1 MVNRI
6 KELAVKAGAN
16 WNHGDFN
23 MGSSVEFQEDDLE
36 KFAELFVKE
45 CAKVCKSLQ
54 KSAIVVLAIVTITR
68 VGCTS
73 SATSKNILELN
84 GE

>member
-1 MVNRI
+1 MNDRI

-36 KFAELFVKE
+36 KSAELFVKE
-45 CAKVCKSLQ
+45 CAKVCNSRAGNSDYNTGRMHFFSDIKEHFG
-54 KSAIVVLAIVTITR
+54 V
-68 VGCTS
+68 
-73 SATSKNILELN
+73 E
-84 GE
+84 

>member
-1 MVNRI
+1 MNDRI

-45 CAKVCKSLQ
+45 CAKVCNSRAGNSDYNTGRMHFFSDIKEHFG
-54 KSAIVVLAIVTITR
+54 V
-68 VGCTS
+68 
-73 SATSKNILELN
+73 E
-84 GE
+84 